1 MSVLMSH
8 DKCSTTCCDTDFC
21 NNRCGVSVLND
32 TNTSWSPSSSTAGI
46 STTVTTPMTSQ
57 TTGALLP
64 KLYLIN
70 YFYNSNM
77 LLLTFAI
84 M

>member
-8 DKCSTTCCDTDFC
+8 DKCPTSCCDTDFC

-32 TNTSWSPSSSTAGI
+32 TNTSWSPSSST
-46 STTVTTPMTSQ
+46 VTTPMTSQTSQ

-64 KLYLIN
+64 KLYSTN
-70 YFYNSNM
+70 YYYNSNM
-77 LLLTFAI
+77 LHITFSI
-84 M
+84 I